1 MVSQSL
7 WGYET
12 SWLLKEDFLGTIV
25 GKNTTWL
32 VIVWETR
39 IHFIWMCFQY
49 FTIPFGYARLFSISP
64 FGLTKFVGNIGCHS
78 RFWGH
83 IGSIVLGYLLAPLGL
98 TVPPRPRIGCWK
110 MICDWSNYRSIIS
123 FGDFRFPS
131 FQSFLGQD
139 DGWWFHHLALGM
151 DWKILETV
159 RYDKIDCFFV
169 DVWIC
174 IYIYLE
180 NAKTIDHPCMAD
192 LSTYW
197 QLLIVAAI
205 LFVNYYIHCLGYP
218 TDPKHVDNKDPC
230 LWYLYQPEHM
240 VLSENMVFGSNLLPL
255 KKREHGQFT
264 SGSNGGFNP
273 SIFRYQS
280 HQP

>member
-174 IYIYLE
+174 VYIYIPRKCE
-180 NAKTIDHPCMAD
+180 NNRSSVYGWFIYILAIVDCCRNSVRK
-192 LSTYW
+192 
-197 QLLIVAAI
+197 LLYP
-205 LFVNYYIHCLGYP
+205 LFGIPNRSQAC
-218 TDPKHVDNKDPC
+218 
-230 LWYLYQPEHM
+230 W
-240 VLSENMVFGSNLLPL
+240 
-255 KKREHGQFT
+255 
-264 SGSNGGFNP
+264 
-273 SIFRYQS
+273 
-280 HQP
+280 